1 MSTLKGCHV
10 LKQPL
15 QVAWDQCNLQR
26 LSLFNATFWGCAK
39 VLTSSDHRFAMIFLS
54 AVAKLNVYDGDGQ
67 GVIKSS
73 GKLYWYGTG
82 RDVTTVTI

>member
-1 MSTLKGCHV
+1 
-10 LKQPL
+10 
-15 QVAWDQCNLQR
+15 
-26 LSLFNATFWGCAK
+26 
-39 VLTSSDHRFAMIFLS
+39 MIFLS
-54 AVAKLNVYDGDGQ
+54 VIAKLNVYDGDGK